1 MVFVATKVVKEEVI
15 RVRVEKELKER
26 LKKMCE
32 DKKISMSELITCM
45 IGNEVNK
52 YEFKIRNKQKIES
65 RISNTEKKI
74 INLKSKFK

>member
-1 MVFVATKVVKEEVI
+1 MATKVVKEEVI

-32 DKKISMSELITCM
+32 DKKISMSELIICM

>member
-1 MVFVATKVVKEEVI
+1 MGTKNLKEEVI
-15 RVRVEKELKER
+15 RVRVDKELKER

-32 DKKISMSELITCM
+32 DKKISMSELIIYM
-45 IGNEVNK
+45 VENEVNK
-52 YEFKIRNKQKIES
+52 YEFKLRNKQLIES